1 MTLFYRQMIDM
12 ILKRVLTGWTFTRMV
27 YAGVGLYIVVQ
38 ALADKEWA
46 FLPLGLY
53 FASMGVF
60 AFGCAGGY
68 CGVPNKLHT
77 ESENDRVKFEELNKK
92 GTP

>member
-1 MTLFYRQMIDM
+1 ML
-12 ILKRVLTGWTFTRMV
+12 LKRVITGWTLTRLV
-27 YAGVGLYIVVQ
+27 YTAVGLYIVVQ
-38 ALADKEWA
+38 AIADREWA

-68 CGVPNKLHT
+68 CGVPTKSVP
-77 ESENDRVKFEELNKK
+77 EAENGEVKFEELNKQ
-92 GTP
+92 